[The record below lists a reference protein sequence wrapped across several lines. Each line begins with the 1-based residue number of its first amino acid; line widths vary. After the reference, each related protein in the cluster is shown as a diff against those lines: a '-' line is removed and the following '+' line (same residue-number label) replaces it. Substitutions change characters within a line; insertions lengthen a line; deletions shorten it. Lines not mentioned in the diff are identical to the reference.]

1 MNIAE
6 AQILALNVQA
16 MAIHAEIVAC
26 QANDRMQEIKGTSG
40 FYPEKTYINLSNEL
54 HRIAA
59 DMQILARN

>member
-40 FYPEKTYINLSNEL
+40 FYPEKTYINLSNL